1 MNYMTETV
9 VISLRSSYG
18 SYTCLF
24 ISLCNSQA
32 VVLMHIADAYWE
44 KRSLLDTI
52 IVGRT
57 NLKNKVKVMV
67 DYSFS
72 AYIYLSG
79 WFE

>member
-1 MNYMTETV
+1 
-9 VISLRSSYG
+9 
-18 SYTCLF
+18 
-24 ISLCNSQA
+24 
-32 VVLMHIADAYWE
+32 MHIADAYWE
-44 KRSLLDTI
+44 KQSLLDTI

-67 DYSFS
+67 DYRFS

>member
-1 MNYMTETV
+1 MEPAAVLVMALILVYFSHF
-9 VISLRSSYG
+9 VIVR
-18 SYTCLF
+18 
-24 ISLCNSQA
+24 QA

-44 KRSLLDTI
+44 KQSLLDTI
-52 IVGRT
+52 TIGRT

-72 AYIYLSG
+72 AYIHWYS